1 MAMKHACNVD
11 KCNCFDVIRRRR
23 VYNTVCNHVR
33 TFSTWRTRT
42 GSSNVSQSVALT
54 VMLKFN
60 NMIIR

>member
-42 GSSNVSQSVALT
+42 GSSNVSQSV
-54 VMLKFN
+54 
-60 NMIIR
+60 